1 MLNISPFSVT
11 VLLALVWSW
20 FTVFLLNNRLLFIT
34 IFELFSNLSTFT
46 TSLDITLCFRC
57 FQGQSF
63 TFFSRLSFINGCLD
77 FNSLLVIAFSCPMG
91 AIVQIRPVGHHNCT
105 CKGNHNDG
113 VVKDSQEDKEN
124 GQEKTEGNGGV
135 NWPYSDFFTFI
146 CLWSSNQSQH
156 LIMSTIPAILNS
168 RFSLIG
174 EPFHW
179 FGRRGWGWRWFLL
192 GLLGV
197 FGLFRFGLLFSV
209 LFLLFSSFFLFFVD
223 FLQILLI
230 FFVTTS

>member
-46 TSLDITLCFRC
+46 TSLDITLRFRC

-91 AIVQIRPVGHHNCT
+91 TIVQIRPVGHHNCT

-124 GQEKTEGNGGV
+124 GQEKTECNGGV

-146 CLWSSNQSQH
+146 CLRSCHQSH
-156 LIMSTIPAILNS
+156 HFNMSTIPTILNFNLTFIRKS
-168 RFSLIG
+168 IIYNLF
-174 EPFHW
+174 F
-179 FGRRGWGWRWFLL
+179 FFLL
-192 GLLGV
+192 TI
-197 FGLFRFGLLFSV
+197 FFRYYFIICRIY
-209 LFLLFSSFFLFFVD
+209 SSIFDFFFFLIIFDFF
-223 FLQILLI
+223 FFI
-230 FFVTTS
+230 FY